1 VASPILLGTWPTPLE
16 PARRLSAALGLDE
29 LWIKRDDLT
38 GLGGGGNKVRKLQYT
53 CAEALAA
60 GATTLITTGAPQS
73 NHARLTAAAAARLGL
88 RAVLVLAGGPPTTER
103 GNLIL
108 DSLAG
113 AEIVWAGQ
121 TPIDQ
126 CAESTA
132 AEMRGWGDNPHIIP
146 FGGTTSVSAQGYVDC
161 AREIAE
167 QLPDFDR
174 VVTALGSGGTMAGL
188 VAAFGPERVYGVDTG
203 AIADPHATV
212 AELVNGMSGA
222 EVRAE
227 DLRIDRGQIG
237 AGYGALTERVREALK
252 LAARTEG
259 LFLDPIYTGR
269 AMASLVAGTIPR
281 HGRTVFLHSGGL
293 PGLFGHPDL

>member
-1 VASPILLGTWPTPLE
+1 LGTWPTPLE

-29 LWIKRDDLT
+29 LWIKRDDLC

-53 CAEALAA
+53 CADAFAA

-88 RAVLVLAGGPPTTER
+88 RAVLVLAGGPPTAER

-113 AEIVWAGQ
+113 AEIVWAGT

-126 CAESTA
+126 CAEATA

-146 FGGTTSVSAQGYVDC
+146 FGGTTSASAQGYVDC

-212 AELVNGMSGA
+212 AALVNGMPGA

-227 DLRIDRGQIG
+227 DLLIDRGQVG

-259 LFLDPIYTGR
+259 LFLDPTYTGR
-269 AMASLVAGTIPR
+269 AMASLVSGVIPR